1 MHTALVQRLMR
12 DRSAWE
18 LAHVYDEAPD
28 PADAGAGAL
37 VETVAAHA

>member
-18 LAHVYDEAPD
+18 LAHVYDEVPE
-28 PADAGAGAL
+28 PAEVGAGVL
-37 VETVAAHA
+37 PETLGVHA